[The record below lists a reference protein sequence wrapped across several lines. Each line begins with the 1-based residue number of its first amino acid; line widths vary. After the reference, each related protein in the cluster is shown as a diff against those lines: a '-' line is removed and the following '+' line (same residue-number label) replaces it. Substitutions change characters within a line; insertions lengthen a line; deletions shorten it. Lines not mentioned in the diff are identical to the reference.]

1 MLIIRIEDLKS
12 IAQTILTAVD
22 SNELSVI
29 TETLELRVCDNM
41 LYMNV
46 TNREYYAQV
55 RLHMNNE
62 EEFHATVNAN
72 LFLKLV
78 SQITTDTVEFSIS
91 GNSLVIKANG
101 TYRLPLIYD
110 NDKLLELPEIKI
122 DNVTSEFDIDGDI
135 LVSIL
140 QYNSKQLN
148 IGAISKPVQKM
159 YYVDEKGALT
169 FTSGACVNSFTL
181 EKPVKMLLNSRLVKL
196 FKLFKGEKVHFK
208 IGYDAISDEII
219 QTKVKF
225 ESKNVMVTA
234 ILFCDDSMVNS
245 VPVTAIRS
253 RAFSDYPYSVNLNK
267 DAFLQMINRLLLFTA
282 SSSKELTAYC
292 TFEFTKDKVIVYDME
307 KENKEIIYYNNNT
320 SNIEE
325 TYTTILDLNDL
336 KGTFDTC
343 VEQYVTFKF
352 GDEQAV
358 LICRGNV
365 VNVVPELHTV

>member
-1 MLIIRIEDLKS
+1 MIVRIEDLKS
-12 IAQTILTAVD
+12 ISQTILTAVD

-29 TETLELRVCDNM
+29 TETLELKVSNNI

-55 RLHMNNE
+55 RLHVDNE
-62 EEFHATVNAN
+62 EEFQATVNAN

-122 DNVTSEFDIDGDI
+122 DNVTSEFDISGDI

-169 FTSGACVNSFTL
+169 FTSGACVNSFIL

-225 ESKNVMVTA
+225 ESKNVIITA

-245 VPVTAIRS
+245 VPVTAIRN
-253 RAFSDYPYSVNLNK
+253 RAFADYPYSVNLNK

-282 SSSKELTAYC
+282 SSSKELTACC

-307 KENKEIIYYNNNT
+307 KENREVIYYNNN
-320 SNIEE
+320 SNIED
-325 TYTTILDLNDL
+325 TYITILDLNDL
-336 KGTFDTC
+336 KGILNTC
-343 VEQYVTFKF
+343 IEQYATFKF

-365 VNVVPELHTV
+365 VNVIPEMHTV